1 MLSPS
6 HVTPQETVA
15 LLVAYNGKAFAGS
28 QYQIHHGVVRSTVQ
42 GVLEQALQALLGT
55 FVHVH
60 LAGRTDAGV
69 HAEGMVAHALVPAGF
84 TDRFPTLAQ
93 ALNAHLP
100 PDVSVLSTARVDT
113 TFHAQHSAL
122 WRWYRYRWLLS
133 PVRQVWPAQA
143 SAWMKTPVPSSEG
156 QHAVAQQ
163 WLTGLIGQ
171 SWDFASFKSQKGERQ
186 VGPGVYAPMPDNTLA
201 TVYWA
206 EWAPTPWG
214 AELHVV
220 ANRFVYHM
228 VRNLAAVAFALAFEH
243 AMPPTQRPPLTL
255 AQAQALLTEPALF
268 AARNWI
274 TLARPD
280 GLSFMG
286 GGYPDGMDVFA
297 DTPHRQWLVGQ
308 ADFSTVSPEA

>member
-1 MLSPS
+1 MSSLAN
-6 HVTPQETVA
+6 VVPQETVA
-15 LLVAYNGKAFAGS
+15 LLVAYNGQAFAGS

-42 GVLEQALQALLGT
+42 GELEQALQALLGT

-84 TDRFPTLAQ
+84 TERFPTLAQ

-100 PDVSVLSTARVDT
+100 PEISVLAVAPVDA

-122 WRWYRYRWLLS
+122 WRWYRYRWQLS
-133 PVRQVWPAQA
+133 PVRQVWAAPA
-143 SAWMKTPVPSSEG
+143 STWVKTPVLPACG
-156 QHAVAQQ
+156 NHAVAQA
-163 WLTGLIGQ
+163 WLSGLQGRT
-171 SWDFASFKSQKGERQ
+171 WDFASFKSQKGERQ
-186 VGPGVYAPMPDNTLA
+186 VSPGVYAPMPDNTLA

-214 AELHVV
+214 AELHIV

-228 VRNLAAVAFALAFEH
+228 VRNLAAVVFALAFEH
-243 AMPPTQRPPLTL
+243 AMTPTQRSPLTL
-255 AQAQALLTEPALF
+255 AQAQALLIEPALF

-274 TLARPD
+274 TLARPE

-286 GGYPDGMDVFA
+286 VGYPDGMDVFA
-297 DTPHRQWLVGQ
+297 DTPHRQWLAGQ
-308 ADFSTVSPEA
+308 WT